1 MCKAAGISG
10 CKTGHSGKVTC
21 ATMLYL
27 KGFSD
32 QLIKECTGHH
42 SLEDLHKYK
51 RTSSQ
56 QQFDVSMAL
65 VNNENV
71 LEKPKSVLHD
81 FDDDNSDDDFQLL
94 KKKI

>member
-1 MCKAAGISG
+1 M
-10 CKTGHSGKVTC
+10 
-21 ATMLYL
+21 
-27 KGFSD
+27 
-32 QLIKECTGHH
+32 IKECTPGHH
-42 SLEDLHKYK
+42 SLEDLHKYKRLEQDIVQGYMLDRLRNVQDTTHLLFK